1 MALVR
6 FAGQLRKLVN
16 GNVELNFTASNISEC
31 IKNLDAQ
38 FPGIK
43 ENLCDKDLKKAFL
56 KAYSGD
62 PISAFGGIVGF
73 NRRVTERVAKEIL
86 KIRIENM
93 KLCIF
98 VRINLPSLRN
108 FCLCLSEQNSKNP
121 FLITFFA
128 GFNNRPQ

>member
-43 ENLCDKDLKKAFL
+43 ENLCDNNGELLESINVYVNGDNVRYLNGLTTTLK
-56 KAYSGD
+56 GED
-62 PISAFGGIVGF
+62 EVDIMSAF
-73 NRRVTERVAKEIL
+73 A
-86 KIRIENM
+86 
-93 KLCIF
+93 
-98 VRINLPSLRN
+98 
-108 FCLCLSEQNSKNP
+108 
-121 FLITFFA
+121 A
-128 GFNNRPQ
+128 G